1 MEEECRWQAASAE
14 TERNRRSGT
23 KKTQEASSKSR
34 QKKQEARRK
43 KKSSESNGRHYQ
55 ERFEKKRFRQSETT
69 FSFPK
74 IGLKFPENLKC
85 FFDDDL

>member
-43 KKSSESNGRHYQ
+43 KKGSESNGRHYQ
-55 ERFEKKRFRQSETT
+55 ERFEKKS
-69 FSFPK
+69 FSPK
-74 IGLKFPENLKC
+74 QNYFFIPQNRLKIPREFEV
-85 FFDDDL
+85 FF